1 MNVDSTI
8 INDNFATLLVQSF
21 FAKKNLTWIYF
32 LVSLANCIVL
42 FLRIVKLLNIWKVWY
57 LALAL
62 PSVFTSCHLGM
73 IEVALPTTLD
83 HHHHCHPYWHC
94 QYDLCFIR
102 VRYDMLIKYKQSSTL
117 SLIKNVMWTYSL
129 WALYTLRL
137 CAQTVFTP
145 NRHVV
150 YICQPSRRSEP
161 FLALSKIFNP
171 PSGHKTVS
179 ESIF

>member
-42 FLRIVKLLNIWKVWY
+42 FLRIVKFLNIWKVWY

-83 HHHHCHPYWHC
+83 DHHHCHPHC
-94 QYDLCFIR
+94 HHHYQHRCHVFFVTKTSYALRPEGLLR
-102 VRYDMLIKYKQSSTL
+102 VE
-117 SLIKNVMWTYSL
+117 
-129 WALYTLRL
+129 
-137 CAQTVFTP
+137 
-145 NRHVV
+145 
-150 YICQPSRRSEP
+150 ICHLP
-161 FLALSKIFNP
+161 KIFGPLYDPFHEVMPFCIWRFPWVNWYEI
-171 PSGHKTVS
+171 V
-179 ESIF
+179 

>member
-83 HHHHCHPYWHC
+83 DHHHRHPHCHHHYQHRCHVLFVTKTIYALRPERFC
-94 QYDLCFIR
+94 ALRFAIR
-102 VRYDMLIKYKQSSTL
+102 RKVHTFWASVWSFSWSHAFLHLKVSL
-117 SLIKNVMWTYSL
+117 S
-129 WALYTLRL
+129 
-137 CAQTVFTP
+137 
-145 NRHVV
+145 
-150 YICQPSRRSEP
+150 
-161 FLALSKIFNP
+161 
-171 PSGHKTVS
+171 
-179 ESIF
+179 